1 MPALLTFDTVQL
13 AAYASTREATP
24 PTVTADPVTI
34 SGNTVLLAT
43 ALAGGVVDVF
53 FIIG

>member
-24 PTVTADPVTI
+24 PTVAADPVNI
-34 SGNTVLLAT
+34 SGNTVQLAT
-43 ALAGGVVDVF
+43 TLAGGVVDVL